1 MSLRWTPEQFEDWR
15 LRKGAHGEEAR
26 QERGVA
32 KAVQMIEARAGQTS
46 KLAGSRHMGKYKPV
60 RGMNKLEAAFAQT
73 LDYRK
78 QAGELIWWGFE
89 PFRIRLANGSF
100 YRPDFVAVDTEGRS
114 EIYECKGFMR
124 EAARVRLKVAVEKL
138 PYPFFLVRKH
148 KGELRVT
155 PV

>member
-1 MSLRWTPEQFEDWR
+1 MSLRWSAQEFEDWR
-15 LRKGAHGEEAR
+15 LRKGAHGEEVR

-32 KAVQMIEARAGQTS
+32 KAVQMIEARTGQAS
-46 KLAGSRHMGKYKPV
+46 KLAGSRRIGPHKAH

-73 LDYRK
+73 LEYRK
-78 QAGELIWWGFE
+78 QAGELVWWEFE

-100 YRPDFVAVDTEGRS
+100 YRPDFVAVDTAMRT
-114 EIYECKGFMR
+114 EIYECKGHFR

-138 PYPFFLVRKH
+138 PYPFYLVRKH